1 MTDDELLKERIIS
14 LEESVSYFSSS
25 AKADRELWVC
35 DSFLRNLGI
44 HDARARLCPMDD
56 DPPDVAYLDLRFEV
70 KEILDP
76 GRRRHAEYKLALE
89 RARVS
94 KSLGELAEVWNAEP
108 IPLTKFAETVTDLAA
123 REAIHYAPS
132 HRRSLDLLCYVNYM
146 NRVPVPDTKQYDAT
160 PLAASGWRS
169 VSLICGLFAWVLYS
183 APHAPDL
190 LRNNAGKPYYRDIQE
205 SQA

>member
-1 MTDDELLKERIIS
+1 LLKERIAS
-14 LEESVSYFSSS
+14 LEESVNYFSST

-44 HDARARLCPMDD
+44 QDAGAGLSRVDD
-56 DPPDVAYLDLRFEV
+56 DPPDVTYLDLRFEV

-94 KSLGELAEVWNAEP
+94 KSMGELAEAWNSEP
-108 IPLTKFAETVTDLAA
+108 ISLVKIAETVADLAA

-146 NRVPVPDTKQYDAT
+146 NRFPVPDTKQYDAT
-160 PLAASGWRS
+160 PLGASGWRS

-183 APHAPDL
+183 ASDAPDL
-190 LRNNAGKPYYRDIQE
+190 LRNNAGKPCYRDIRE

>member
-1 MTDDELLKERIIS
+1 MTDDELLRERIAS

-44 HDARARLCPMDD
+44 QDARARLSPMDD

-94 KSLGELAEVWNAEP
+94 KSIGELAEVWNAEP
-108 IPLTKFAETVTDLAA
+108 MPLTKVAETVTDLAA
-123 REAIHYAPS
+123 DGVPISLLYLGAVVREVE
-132 HRRSLDLLCYVNYM
+132 RDRD
-146 NRVPVPDTKQYDAT
+146 
-160 PLAASGWRS
+160 
-169 VSLICGLFAWVLYS
+169 LFA
-183 APHAPDL
+183 
-190 LRNNAGKPYYRDIQE
+190 RGRDPLFGDRGRG
-205 SQA
+205 SVGT